1 MEGFIQ
7 GLQPVEY
14 MSLVDADPGAIAF
27 SAILKDFATGRLD
40 RKTYIFIRDGN
51 GVAVNGILVSASVA
65 SKLMKW

>member
-1 MEGFIQ
+1 VEGFIQ

-14 MSLVDADPGAIAF
+14 MSWIEVDSGAVAF

-51 GVAVNGILVSASVA
+51 GGAVNGILVSASLA
-65 SKLMKW
+65 RKLMHW